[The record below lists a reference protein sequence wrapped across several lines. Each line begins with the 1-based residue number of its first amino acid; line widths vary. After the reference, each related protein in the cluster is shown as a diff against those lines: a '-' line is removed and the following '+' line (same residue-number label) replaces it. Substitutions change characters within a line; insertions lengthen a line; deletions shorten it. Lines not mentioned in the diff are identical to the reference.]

1 MDLENSR
8 RMMMMMMMMMMRM
21 MMMMMM
27 MMMMTLTRI
36 LSLIALAPDAVPP
49 LMQAQNEVAN
59 TSVFLSTL
67 EAQLIEMGLLIE
79 TLLNKT
85 AFIKESSQDGITM
98 VNAAFSNGTCLA
110 AASKVNYIF

>member
-8 RMMMMMMMMMMRM
+8 RMMMMMMS
-21 MMMMMM
+21 
-27 MMMMTLTRI
+27 LTRI
-36 LSLIALAPDAVPP
+36 LSLIAVAPDAVPA
-49 LMQAQNEVAN
+49 LMQAQSEVAN

-67 EAQLIEMGLLIE
+67 EAQLIEVGLIIE

-98 VNAAFSNGTCLA
+98 VNDAFSNGTCLA
-110 AASKVNYIF
+110 TSSKLKYILEKD